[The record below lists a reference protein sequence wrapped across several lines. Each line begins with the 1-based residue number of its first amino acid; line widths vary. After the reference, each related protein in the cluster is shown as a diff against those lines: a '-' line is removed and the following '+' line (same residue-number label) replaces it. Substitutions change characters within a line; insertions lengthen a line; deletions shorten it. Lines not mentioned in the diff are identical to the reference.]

1 VIADVLD
8 VRCELVAALAQNEYM
23 PFLNR
28 LSSPL
33 VFSQVSGREA
43 LKLVNTPEGDFGG

>member
-1 VIADVLD
+1 MADVLD
-8 VRCELVAALAQNEYM
+8 VCCELVAALAQNECI

-33 VFSQVSGREA
+33 VFSQVLGREA
-43 LKLVNTPEGDFGG
+43 LKLMNTPEGDFGG